1 LAGRISLNPEQTLT
15 SLGRLLTYGGV
26 FWLSLQ
32 LCRDPNRARRGL
44 RLFVVAGFAY
54 AIYGLL
60 AQFSGS
66 EQILWFRE
74 RADVA
79 HVTSTF
85 VNRNSYATYAGLALI
100 GAIGLFLDS
109 LGSLLHPEDSRRVK
123 AERVLRHLLGR
134 GAPLTVAILVI
145 ATALL
150 RTASRAGTLSTLF
163 GLVVLTL
170 AMLRAGS
177 IRRGQVV
184 TLSIAVVITGVAVF
198 SLSGDDLTTRL
209 DARES
214 GNSSRRDVYALV
226 VRAIGDAPLLGTGY
240 GSFPDVFP
248 IYRDDSIRGTNTWR
262 RAHNTY
268 LENTLELGIPAAIA
282 LFAAIGTCA
291 GYCWL
296 GILRRRR
303 NWVFPSIGVATTALV
318 AAHSSID
325 FSLQIPAVSI
335 GYAFLLGLACAQSF
349 PTRDV

>member
-1 LAGRISLNPEQTLT
+1 
-15 SLGRLLTYGGV
+15 
-26 FWLSLQ
+26 
-32 LCRDPNRARRGL
+32 
-44 RLFVVAGFAY
+44 
-54 AIYGLL
+54 
-60 AQFSGS
+60 
-66 EQILWFRE
+66 
-74 RADVA
+74 
-79 HVTSTF
+79 
-85 VNRNSYATYAGLALI
+85 
-100 GAIGLFLDS
+100 
-109 LGSLLHPEDSRRVK
+109 
-123 AERVLRHLLGR
+123 
-134 GAPLTVAILVI
+134 
-145 ATALL
+145 
-150 RTASRAGTLSTLF
+150 
-163 GLVVLTL
+163 
-170 AMLRAGS
+170 
-177 IRRGQVV
+177 
-184 TLSIAVVITGVAVF
+184 VF

-214 GNSSRRDVYALV
+214 GKSSRGDVYALV

-325 FSLQIPAVSI
+325 FSLQIPAISI

-349 PTRDV
+349 PTRHV